1 VLCVRYDE
9 QKLTEVFRTIFNI
22 PDLALRDD
30 LTAADVPGWDS
41 FNHVNLVIAIE
52 MEFGVTF
59 TTDEISAL
67 QNVGDMKRLLQQKL
81 Q

>member
-1 VLCVRYDE
+1 MQYDE

-22 PDLALRDD
+22 PDLELRDD

-67 QNVGDMKRLLQQKL
+67 QNVGDMKRLLQRTL
-81 Q
+81 GS

>member
-1 VLCVRYDE
+1 MQYDE
-9 QKLTEVFRTIFNI
+9 RKLTEVFRTIFNI
-22 PDLALRDD
+22 PDLELRDD

-67 QNVGDMKRLLQQKL
+67 QNVGDMKRLLQRTL
-81 Q
+81 GS

>member
-1 VLCVRYDE
+1 MQYDE
-9 QKLTEVFRTIFNI
+9 RKLTEVFRTIFNI
-22 PDLALRDD
+22 PDLELRDD

-67 QNVGDMKRLLQQKL
+67 QNVGDMKRLLQRTL
-81 Q
+81 RS

>member
-1 VLCVRYDE
+1 MHYDE

-22 PDLALRDD
+22 PDLELRDE

-52 MEFGVTF
+52 IEFGVTF

-67 QNVGDMKRLLQQKL
+67 QNVGDMKRLLQRTL
-81 Q
+81 RS